1 MSGFRTSRNRR
12 SPAGV
17 AFLLSALVLA
27 FLLTSVCASTAHA
40 AFGIE
45 AGSLIAKAHAPV
57 PLEAVPG
64 QTIGPRA
71 RIANTSVLA
80 AAEPD
85 TQAGDHPDATV
96 SFSLVQPGDQA
107 KDIITDAPPGLV
119 GDPQAV
125 PACGREAFERSASG
139 AATFGTCQPSS
150 QVGVAT
156 VRVNGGGIPLGTTP
170 VYLITAAH
178 GVPASFGFGNNS
190 QAIVLNAQVRSD
202 GDYGL
207 RVTSANIAAA
217 PAPIAVT
224 LTLWGVPAAS
234 VHDEDRYDPA
244 TKTWG
249 VSAVVAPV
257 AFLSNPSFCDSGALT
272 TSLRMDSWQEA
283 GRWLP
288 ENPLDPDYSAPSP
301 QPTGCAALHFG
312 GSGAEAALSLQ
323 PSVRTADTPAGYEA
337 RLNLPYDESPNGLA
351 SPTLRNTVV
360 TLPEGVVVNPAS
372 ANGLGA
378 CSLRQIGFVGSGFP
392 LPNPLHFDE
401 APVTCPDSSKIGT
414 VRIHTPLLDHV
425 LNGSTYLARQYENPF
440 GTLLAIYLAVEDP
453 ETGIV
458 VKLAGRVDANPLTG
472 RLRTTFEDNPQLPF
486 TELDLRFFGGAQS
499 SLVNPLTCAQKTTST
514 VLTPWSAPYTPAVVS
529 NDSFSV
535 EGAPGGRRC
544 VGSEAEA
551 PNTPGFE
558 AGTVLPFASSYSPF
572 VIKLSRED
580 GTQRFKALNLTLP
593 EGLTGRLAG
602 TPYCPDSAIAQA
614 QARSRPGEGALELAS
629 PSCSAASQVGTVDV
643 AAGAGSTPVH
653 VQGKAYLAGP
663 YKGAQLSMVVIT
675 PAVAG
680 PFDLGTVV
688 VRTPL
693 YVNEETAQIS
703 ARSDAF
709 PSILEG
715 IPLDIRQVA
724 IDLSKPEFTYTPS
737 SCEAMAVTGEATMTT
752 GQVASLNNRFQV
764 GGCKGLE
771 FAPKLALKVFGKT
784 NRNAKPRLRAVLRA
798 KSGEANIA
806 RAQVNL
812 PHSLFLEQ
820 NHIKTVCTRVQWT
833 AGAGHGSEC
842 PKGSIYGHAR
852 AITPLLEKPLE
863 GPVYLRSNGGERKLP
878 DLVAALNGQIDIAL
892 WGKVD
897 SGPNHGLRNTFEVVP
912 DAPVSKFILEMRGGK
927 KGLLVNSEN
936 LCSKTARKRRAI
948 VRFVGHNGAVESF
961 KPHVANQCG
970 KRHGK
975 KPKAHKRQKAG

>member
-1 MSGFRTSRNRR
+1 MLLLVAGASLIVALAVA
-12 SPAGV
+12 PA
-17 AFLLSALVLA
+17 
-27 FLLTSVCASTAHA
+27 AHA
-40 AFGIE
+40 EFGVVP
-45 AGSLIAKAHAPV
+45 GTFLAKAHATV
-57 PLEAVPG
+57 PLQTRSG
-64 QTIGPRA
+64 QGAIHHRE
-71 RIANTSVLA
+71 INLA
-80 AAEPD
+80 AIASSPPV
-85 TQAGDHPDATV
+85 TQAGAHPDAST
-96 SFSLVQPGDQA
+96 SFMLHA
-107 KDIITDAPPGLV
+107 KADGSTPDDNLKDAVIATPPGFL
-119 GDPQAV
+119 GNPLAV
-125 PACGREAFERSASG
+125 PACSRVAFVKPQCS
-139 AATFGTCQPSS
+139 PLS
-150 QVGVAT
+150 QIGVAT
-156 VRVNGGGIPLGTTP
+156 VTLRNLAGRDSQTYPIYRIATSFGR
-170 VYLITAAH
+170 
-178 GVPASFGFGNNS
+178 PASFGFVVAGTP
-190 QAIVLNAQVRSD
+190 IVLTPEVRSD

-207 RVTSANIAAA
+207 SIAATDLNA
-217 PAPIAVT
+217 SAIKPLGATV
-224 LTLWGVPAAS
+224 TLWGVPWDA
-234 VHDEDRYDPA
+234 VHDAERWDPRKETGEFENGA
-244 TKTWG
+244 PILGDWG
-249 VSAVVAPV
+249 AALPGVEPKPFLGTP
-257 AFLSNPSFCDSGALT
+257 AFCASGPLGT
-272 TSLRMDSWQEA
+272 YLHIDSWQEI

-288 ENPLDPDYSAPSP
+288 ADPVDPNYIAASP
-301 QPTGCAALHFG
+301 EPTGCEAMRFG
-312 GSGAEAALSLQ
+312 DPGSEAALAFQ
-323 PSVRTADTPAGYEA
+323 PAQSAADTPAGYRV
-337 RLNLPYDESPNGLA
+337 RLALPYDEDPNSLA
-351 SPTLRNTVV
+351 NPTLRDTAV
-360 TLPEGVVVNPAS
+360 TLPEGVALNPSA
-372 ANGLGA
+372 ANGLAA
-378 CSLRQIGFVGSGFP
+378 CTEAQIGYLGNGFS
-392 LPNPLHFDE
+392 LPNPIRFDE
-401 APVTCPDSSKIGT
+401 EPIGCPDASKIGT
-414 VRIHTPLLDHV
+414 VEVVTPLLEEPLKGAV
-425 LNGSTYLARQYENPF
+425 YLAKQKENPF
-440 GTLLAIYLAVEDP
+440 GSLLAIYIAIDDAK
-453 ETGIV
+453 TGIV
-458 VKLAGRVDANPLTG
+458 VKLAGHVETDPATG
-472 RLRTTFEDNPQLPF
+472 RITATFTNNPQLPF
-486 TELDLRFFGGAQS
+486 TEFKLDFFGGPGA
-499 SLVNPLTCAQKTTST
+499 SLVNPQTCGTKTTST
-514 VLTPWSAPYTPAVVS
+514 VLTPWSAPYTPAVTS
-529 NDSFSV
+529 TDSFDV
-535 EGAPGGRRC
+535 TAGANGGDCPQTEAGAPATM
-544 VGSEAEA
+544 S
-551 PNTPGFE
+551 FE
-558 AGTVLPFASSYSPF
+558 AGTTFTTAAFYSPF

-593 EGLTGRLAG
+593 QGLTGRLAG
-602 TPYCPDSAIAQA
+602 TPYCPDAAIAQA
-614 QARSRPGEGALELAS
+614 EARSRPGEGALELAS
-629 PSCSAASQVGTVDV
+629 PSCPAASQVGTVDV

-680 PFDLGTVV
+680 PFDLGVVV

-715 IPLDIRQVA
+715 IPLDIRSVA
-724 IDLSKPEFTYTPS
+724 IDLGKPEFTYTPS

-752 GQVASLNNRFQV
+752 GQVTPLNNRFQV
-764 GGCKGLE
+764 GGCKGLD

-784 NRNAKPRLRAVLRA
+784 NRNAKPRLRAVLQA
-798 KSGEANIA
+798 KPGEANIA

-863 GPVYLRSNGGERKLP
+863 GPVFLRSNGGERKLP

-948 VRFVGHNGAVESF
+948 VRFVGHNGGVESF

>member
-1 MSGFRTSRNRR
+1 MSRHTFRLGILACACLAVLITGAG
-12 SPAGV
+12 PAY
-17 AFLLSALVLA
+17 
-27 FLLTSVCASTAHA
+27 A
-40 AFGIE
+40 AFGLE
-45 AGSLIAKAHAPV
+45 AGSFIAKAHQAI
-57 PLEAVPG
+57 PLEHVSGGTIESEWIADVPALRG
-64 QTIGPRA
+64 
-71 RIANTSVLA
+71 A
-80 AAEPD
+80 APLSA
-85 TQAGDHPDATV
+85 AGAHPDATA
-96 SFSLVQPGDQA
+96 SFSFNRDSSGVFPEGGNVR
-107 KDIITDAPPGLV
+107 DAIVDTPPGFV
-119 GDPQAV
+119 GDPTSV
-125 PACGREAFERSASG
+125 PACPRDLMAAFGGTHRSG
-139 AATFGTCQPSS
+139 LCPPSS
-150 QVGVAT
+150 QVGVVTIT
-156 VRVNGGGIPLGTTP
+156 VNTGFTHAPQTHPLYRVTEAAGT
-170 VYLITAAH
+170 
-178 GVPASFGFGNNS
+178 PAQFGFVFAK
-190 QAIVLNAQVRSD
+190 QFIILTPHLDSD

-207 RVTSANIAAA
+207 EFAATDIAANV
-217 PAPIAVT
+217 PVLAVT
-224 LTLWGVPAAS
+224 VTLWGVPAS
-234 VHDEDRYDPA
+234 PVHDPERWNYETGEFGAPA
-244 TKTWG
+244 GLAPAPFIVNPTW
-249 VSAVVAPV
+249 
-257 AFLSNPSFCDSGALT
+257 CDSGELESTIAI
-272 TSLRMDSWQEA
+272 DSWQES

-288 ENPLDPDYSAPSP
+288 IAPGDSDYTAAAP
-301 QPTGCAALHFG
+301 QPTGCGSLRFVG
-312 GSGAEAALSLQ
+312 GHGGAGLTLQ
-323 PSVRTADTPAGYEA
+323 PTVRSADTPSGYEA
-337 RLNLPYDESPNGLA
+337 NLTLPYNENPEGLA
-351 SPTLRNTVV
+351 NPTLRDTRV
-360 TLPEGVVVNPAS
+360 TLPEGVALNAS
-372 ANGLGA
+372 AANGLAA
-378 CSLRQIGFVGSGFP
+378 CTEAQIGYLGNDFA
-392 LPNPLHFDE
+392 LPNPMHFDE
-401 APVTCPDSSKIGT
+401 KPIGCPDASKIGT
-414 VRIHTPLLDHV
+414 VEVVTPLLEEP
-425 LNGSTYLARQYENPF
+425 LKGSVYLARQHENPF
-440 GTLLAIYLAVEDP
+440 GSLLAIYIAIDDAN
-453 ETGIV
+453 TGIV
-458 VKLAGRVDANPLTG
+458 VKLAGHVETDPATG
-472 RLRTTFEDNPQLPF
+472 RITATFTNNPQLPF
-486 TELDLRFFGGAQS
+486 TEFKLDFFGGPGA
-499 SLVNPLTCAQKTTST
+499 SLVNPQTCGAKTTST
-514 VLTPWSAPYTPAVVS
+514 LLTPWSAPYTPAVTS
-529 NDSFSV
+529 TDSFNV
-535 EGAPGGRRC
+535 TTAANGGPCPQTEGA
-544 VGSEAEA
+544 A
-551 PNTPGFE
+551 PAAVSFE
-558 AGTVLPFASSYSPF
+558 AGTTFTTAAFYSPF

-602 TPYCPDSAIAQA
+602 TPYCPDAAIAQA
-614 QARSRPGEGALELAS
+614 QSRSRPGEGALELAS
-629 PSCSAASQVGTVDV
+629 PSCPAASQVGTVDV
-643 AAGAGSTPVH
+643 AAGAGSSPVH

-680 PFDLGTVV
+680 PFDLGVVV

-737 SCEAMAVTGEATMTT
+737 SCEAMSVTGEATMTT

-833 AGAGHGSEC
+833 AGSGHGSGC

>member
-1 MSGFRTSRNRR
+1 VVLFLGLAILPSG
-12 SPAGV
+12 
-17 AFLLSALVLA
+17 
-27 FLLTSVCASTAHA
+27 AHA

-45 AGSLIAKAHAPV
+45 AGSFVAKTHATV
-57 PLEAVPG
+57 PLLTFSGTKEFNRREVDRAAIVAASSEA
-64 QTIGPRA
+64 
-71 RIANTSVLA
+71 
-80 AAEPD
+80 
-85 TQAGDHPDATV
+85 QAGGHPDATA
-96 SFSLVQPGDQA
+96 SFSLNHSGSGTGANLEGAV
-107 KDIITDAPPGLV
+107 KDTKVATPPGFL
-119 GDPQAV
+119 GNPNAV
-125 PACGREAFERSASG
+125 PACPRDAFRETYRDSTEELPLTGGCSA
-139 AATFGTCQPSS
+139 AS

-156 VRVNGGGIPLGTTP
+156 IHQGGGSIFPRFTSP
-170 VYLITAAH
+170 VYRIATAN
-178 GVPASFGFGNNS
+178 GVPASFGFGVAGNG
-190 QAIVLNAQVRSD
+190 IVLNPQIRSD
-202 GDYGL
+202 QDYGL
-207 RVTSANIAAA
+207 TLSATNIDNEPYPLLDAT
-217 PAPIAVT
+217 V
-224 LTLWGVPAAS
+224 TLWGVPAS
-234 VHDEDRYDPA
+234 PVHDPERFDQETRS
-244 TKTWG
+244 WG
-249 VSAVVAPV
+249 VSLTGTTLKP
-257 AFLSNPSFCDSGALT
+257 FLSNPTYCDSGPLI
-272 TSLRMDSWQEA
+272 TSISVDSWNAA

-288 ENPLDPDYSAPSP
+288 LNPADPDYLAQSP
-301 QPTGCAALHFG
+301 EPNHCERLAFG
-312 GSGAEAALSLQ
+312 GPGAEAALALQ
-323 PSVRTADTPAGYEA
+323 PVSRAADTPAGYDV
-337 RLNLPYDESPNGLA
+337 RLRLPYGEDAKGYA
-351 SPTLRNTVV
+351 SPSLRDTKV
-360 TLPEGVVVNPAS
+360 TLPEGVALNPSA
-372 ANGLGA
+372 ANGLAA
-378 CSLRQIGFVGSGFP
+378 CTEAEVGYLGNGFP
-392 LPNPLHFDE
+392 MPNPIRFDE
-401 APVTCPDSSKIGT
+401 EPIGCPDASKIGT
-414 VRIHTPLLDHV
+414 VEVATPLLEEPLKGAV
-425 LNGSTYLARQYENPF
+425 YLARQKENPF
-440 GTLLAIYLAVEDP
+440 GSLLAIYIAIDDAK
-453 ETGIV
+453 TGIV
-458 VKLAGRVDANPLTG
+458 VKLAGHVETDPVTG
-472 RLRTTFEDNPQLPF
+472 RITATFTNNPQLPF
-486 TELDLRFFGGAQS
+486 TEFKLDFFGGPGA
-499 SLVNPLTCAQKTTST
+499 SLVNPQTCGTKTTST
-514 VLTPWSAPYTPAVVS
+514 VLTPWSAPYTPAVTS
-529 NDSFSV
+529 TDSFDV
-535 EGAPGGRRC
+535 TTGANGGPC
-544 VGSEAEA
+544 PQTEASA
-551 PNTPGFE
+551 PATMSFE
-558 AGTVLPFASSYSPF
+558 AGTTFTTAAFYSPF

-614 QARSRPGEGALELAS
+614 QARSKPGEGALELAS
-629 PSCSAASQVGTVDV
+629 PSCPAASQVGTVDV

-680 PFDLGTVV
+680 PFDLGVVV

-715 IPLDIRQVA
+715 IPLDIRSVA

-752 GQVASLNNRFQV
+752 GQVAPLSNRFQV

-806 RAQVNL
+806 RAQVDL

-912 DAPVSKFILEMRGGK
+912 DAPVSKFILEMRGGR

>member
-1 MSGFRTSRNRR
+1 MRR
-12 SPAGV
+12 LIIIAVAAAYLAALLVAPAARAG
-17 AFLLSALVLA
+17 
-27 FLLTSVCASTAHA
+27 
-40 AFGIE
+40 FGIE
-45 AGSLIAKAHAPV
+45 PGSFVAKTHPTVPPV
-57 PLEAVPG
+57 VSANVDYHKELAIDLA
-64 QTIGPRA
+64 TIRGTLP
-71 RIANTSVLA
+71 I
-80 AAEPD
+80 
-85 TQAGDHPDATV
+85 TQAGAHPDATAAFTFNPLVDSPEPGLREDNPRDV
-96 SFSLVQPGDQA
+96 SLDL
-107 KDIITDAPPGLV
+107 PPGFL
-119 GDPQAV
+119 GNPQAV
-125 PACGREAFERSASG
+125 PPCSRQAFENIFSEFGINREAG
-139 AATFGTCQPSS
+139 CGTAS
-150 QVGVAT
+150 QVGLAT
-156 VRVNGGGIPLGTTP
+156 VTFRLIGIEPYTSP
-170 VYLITAAH
+170 VYRLTSAP
-178 GVPASFGFGNNS
+178 GTPASFGFQVLGFG
-190 QAIVLNAQVRSD
+190 IVLSPKLRSD

-207 RVTSANIAAA
+207 TFTSANIDNETALISAA
-217 PAPIAVT
+217 
-224 LTLWGVPAAS
+224 LTFWGVPGAPS
-234 VHDEDRYDPA
+234 HDPERFDPL
-244 TKTWG
+244 TQTWG
-249 VSAVVAPV
+249 ARSVVEPLP
-257 AFLSNPSFCDSGALT
+257 FLNNPTNCDSGPLDTAILA
-272 TSLRMDSWQEA
+272 RSWQEPDH
-283 GRWLP
+283 WLP
-288 ENPLDPDYSAPSP
+288 DDAADPNYHFGSP
-301 QPTGCAALHFG
+301 QPTGCQQLHFG
-312 GSGAEAALSLQ
+312 DPGAKASLSFQ
-323 PSVRTADTPAGYEA
+323 PAVHVADTPSGSHVKLA
-337 RLNLPYDESPNGLA
+337 LPYNENPSGLA
-351 SPTLRNTVV
+351 NPTLRDTKV
-360 TLPEGVVVNPAS
+360 TLPEGVALNPSA
-372 ANGLGA
+372 ANGLAA
-378 CSLRQIGFVGSGFP
+378 CTEAQIGYLGNEFP
-392 LPNPLHFDE
+392 LPNPIRFDE
-401 APVTCPDSSKIGT
+401 EPIGCPDASKIGT
-414 VRIHTPLLDHV
+414 VEVVSPLLEEPLHGAV
-425 LNGSTYLARQYENPF
+425 YLAKQHENPF
-440 GTLLAIYLAVEDP
+440 GSLLAIYIAIDDAK
-453 ETGIV
+453 TGIV
-458 VKLAGRVDANPLTG
+458 VKLAGHVETDPATG
-472 RLRTTFEDNPQLPF
+472 QITATFTNNPQLPF
-486 TELDLRFFGGAQS
+486 TEFKLDFFGGPGA
-499 SLVNPLTCAQKTTST
+499 SLVNPQTCGTKTTST
-514 VLTPWSAPYTPAVVS
+514 VLTPWSAPYTPAVTS
-529 NDSFSV
+529 TDSFDV
-535 EGAPGGRRC
+535 TTGANGGPC
-544 VGSEAEA
+544 PQTEAAA
-551 PNTPGFE
+551 PAAVSFE
-558 AGTVLPFASSYSPF
+558 AGTTFTTAAFYSPF

-593 EGLTGRLAG
+593 QGLTGRLAG

-614 QARSRPGEGALELAS
+614 QSRNKPGEGALELAI
-629 PSCSAASQVGTVDV
+629 PSCPAASQVGTVDV

-680 PFDLGTVV
+680 PFDLGVVV

-715 IPLDIRQVA
+715 IPLDIRSVA

-798 KSGEANIA
+798 KSGEANIS